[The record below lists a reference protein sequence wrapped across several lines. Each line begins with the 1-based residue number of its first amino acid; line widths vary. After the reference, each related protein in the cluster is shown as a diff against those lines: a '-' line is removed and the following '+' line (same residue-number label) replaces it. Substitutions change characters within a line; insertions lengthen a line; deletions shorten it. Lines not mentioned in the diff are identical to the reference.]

1 MRNEKDRITNS
12 EKEQAKEKQQTC
24 KRHAKDT
31 RKRDMQNL
39 KVAGL

>member
-24 KRHAKDT
+24 KRHTEKRHAKPESS
-31 RKRDMQNL
+31 
-39 KVAGL
+39 